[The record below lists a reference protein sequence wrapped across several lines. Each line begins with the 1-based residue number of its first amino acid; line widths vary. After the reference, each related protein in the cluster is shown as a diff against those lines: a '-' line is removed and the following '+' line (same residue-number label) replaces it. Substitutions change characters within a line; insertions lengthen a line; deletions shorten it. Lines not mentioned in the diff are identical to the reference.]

1 MKVKLGVYNTR
12 ISDKMIS
19 NRNGTIFVID
29 PKVLEKYKE
38 TLPTEIN
45 YGQDLDLFELQS
57 TPKPVGRIEDIEYD
71 IENDLVHVYADI
83 TKYHS
88 EIWNEQRGF
97 TSFPARLIGNIT
109 KRGFDSVFVTSH
121 AVTWDVENFKTGLET
136 QDGKL

>member
-12 ISDKMIS
+12 ICDNMIK

-45 YGQDLDLFELQS
+45 YGQQFNLYEITS
-57 TPKPVGRIEDIEYD
+57 TPKPVGRIENIEYD
-71 IENDLVHVYADI
+71 VENDLVHVYADI

-97 TSFPARLIGNIT
+97 TSFSARFVGNLT
-109 KRGFDSVFVTSH
+109 KNGFDSVFDASH
-121 AVTWDVENFKTGLET
+121 AVTWDVENFKNDLEKP
-136 QDGKL
+136 DGKL